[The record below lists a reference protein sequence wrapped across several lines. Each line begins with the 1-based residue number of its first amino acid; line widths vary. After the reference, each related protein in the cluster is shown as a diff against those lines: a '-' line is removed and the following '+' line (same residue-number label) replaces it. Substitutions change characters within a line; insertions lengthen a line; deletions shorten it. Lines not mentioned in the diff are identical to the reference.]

1 MKTLQELAEAYA
13 QREDLHTEDG
23 EYTKTTIVD
32 AYKAGALETLKTTI
46 LVLAMQSRVN
56 IDAQM
61 LYTIGSLD
69 TNLRD
74 CCNKIT
80 EEQILENESQK
91 VKVKQPRNG
100 EVEAVLRYWRE
111 HNWLYCCSSNQRL
124 YRKLKMGDKKEA
136 LVYSIILD

>member
-46 LVLAMQSRVN
+46 SVLAMQSRVN
-56 IDAQM
+56 RDAKM
-61 LYTIGSLD
+61 RDAICSLD

-74 CCNKIT
+74 CCNKKNRRT
-80 EEQILENESQK
+80 NF
-91 VKVKQPRNG
+91 
-100 EVEAVLRYWRE
+100 RE
-111 HNWLYCCSSNQRL
+111 
-124 YRKLKMGDKKEA
+124 
-136 LVYSIILD
+136 

>member
-32 AYKAGALETLKTTI
+32 AYKAGAIETLKTTI

-56 IDAQM
+56 LDAQM
-61 LYTIGSLD
+61 LDAIGNLD

-80 EEQILENESQK
+80 EEQILDYETIFRPTADRQ
-91 VKVKQPRNG
+91 
-100 EVEAVLRYWRE
+100 A
-111 HNWLYCCSSNQRL
+111 
-124 YRKLKMGDKKEA
+124 D
-136 LVYSIILD
+136 

>member
-1 MKTLQELAEAYA
+1 MKTLQELAETYA

-23 EYTKTTIVD
+23 EYTKTTIEN
-32 AYKAGALETLKTTI
+32 AYKAGAVETLKTTI

-61 LYTIGSLD
+61 LDAIGSLD

-80 EEQILENESQK
+80 EEQILENETIFRPTADRQAD
-91 VKVKQPRNG
+91 RAG
-100 EVEAVLRYWRE
+100 A
-111 HNWLYCCSSNQRL
+111 
-124 YRKLKMGDKKEA
+124 
-136 LVYSIILD
+136 

>member
-23 EYTKTTIVD
+23 EHTKTTIED

-46 LVLAMQSRVN
+46 LVLTMQSRVN
-56 IDAQM
+56 LDAQM
-61 LYTIGSLD
+61 LYVIGSLD

-80 EEQILENESQK
+80 EEQILENETIFNTIADRQS
-91 VKVKQPRNG
+91 
-100 EVEAVLRYWRE
+100 
-111 HNWLYCCSSNQRL
+111 
-124 YRKLKMGDKKEA
+124 D
-136 LVYSIILD
+136 

>member
-1 MKTLQELAEAYA
+1 METLQERAEAYA

-32 AYKAGALETLKTTI
+32 AYKAGAIETLKTTI

-56 IDAQM
+56 LDAKR
-61 LYTIGSLD
+61 LDAIGSLD

-80 EEQILENESQK
+80 KEQILENETIFRRTTDHQADRAG
-91 VKVKQPRNG
+91 V
-100 EVEAVLRYWRE
+100 
-111 HNWLYCCSSNQRL
+111 
-124 YRKLKMGDKKEA
+124 
-136 LVYSIILD
+136 